1 MVEEIVQ
8 FSSLA
13 ENVVLSSET
22 KFLVKNVLY
31 HFFNH
36 VAAARY
42 FEMKETKFEKIKNY
56 ETESL

>member
-13 ENVVLSSET
+13 ENVVLNSET

-36 VAAARY
+36 VAAA
-42 FEMKETKFEKIKNY
+42 
-56 ETESL
+56 